1 MNRAKISAA
10 AQILIVAKSSPA
22 SFEKN
27 ASWRSLCDLALL
39 SERLQRMF
47 YNDLLGNSD
56 ILPET
61 WTGLGGVSEWK

>member
-10 AQILIVAKSSPA
+10 AQILIVAKSSRV

-27 ASWRSLCDLALL
+27 ASWRSLCDMALR
-39 SERLQRMF
+39 SERLQGMF
-47 YNDLLGNSD
+47 YNDLLGNSG